1 MALNTADD
9 MSADGWQSQT
19 HVKLCGDTVFLL
31 IEIPIKHPVF
41 NDKN

>member
-9 MSADGWQSQT
+9 MSADGWQSYN
-19 HVKLCGDTVFLL
+19 KSFMCGDTVFLS